1 MKFSKDELK
10 RLIFEEMNVVA
21 EQAGPDQE
29 VVEQQEKMMLDLKQV
44 VDKFEKALKPWLRE
58 MQKQGHAPE
67 RSLNKANAALNLI
80 NTAMQYQQQIE
91 PLTMQIQQMQ
101 QMQTQQLMGAQG
113 MPYEMPIAEAKNENL

>member
-1 MKFSKDELK
+1 
-10 RLIFEEMNVVA
+10 
-21 EQAGPDQE
+21 
-29 VVEQQEKMMLDLKQV
+29 MLDLKQV
-44 VDKFEKALKPWLRE
+44 VDQFEKALKPWLRD

-80 NTAMQYQQQIE
+80 NTAMQFQQQIE

-113 MPYEMPIAEAKNENL
+113 MPYEMPIAMAEAKE